1 MITKKVLIRSAI
13 VAVATLAIWVPESE
27 AYSTY
32 SEDKVTH
39 PAGSSRCRATDTEG
53 CEEQFGNCK
62 TCHGHF
68 RATDEDNSRPMLRDE
83 YISPADNKRWREKF
97 TSADPGSERE
107 DEIGLH
113 DVHRHIMLDEDDAD
127 VSGCDTC
134 HQDRATIGRYP
145 VFLNS
150 SATTYFEPIGCMG
163 CHGRNEDA
171 GNDSISQGLGAG
183 LRQHH
188 TNAGVTE
195 CKTCHADADPANY
208 TPVGENVL
216 PPFYFTPDDVFL
228 NKPFDPC
235 NWRRAEDYS
244 GRSKG
249 LDNDGDGRYD
259 RSDRDCRPWSFIRRL
274 MD

>member
-1 MITKKVLIRSAI
+1 
-13 VAVATLAIWVPESE
+13 
-27 AYSTY
+27 
-32 SEDKVTH
+32 
-39 PAGSSRCRATDTEG
+39 
-53 CEEQFGNCK
+53 
-62 TCHGHF
+62 
-68 RATDEDNSRPMLRDE
+68 MLRDE
-83 YISPADNKRWREKF
+83 YISPTDGKRWREIF
-97 TSADPGSERE
+97 TSADPGSEPE

-113 DVHRHIMLDEDDAD
+113 DIHRHIMLDEDDGD

-134 HQDRATIGRYP
+134 HQDRATVGRYP

-195 CKTCHADADPANY
+195 CKTCHEDADPANY

-228 NKPFDPC
+228 NKPTTPC
-235 NWRRAEDYS
+235 NQHRQEDYA
-244 GRSKG
+244 GRRPG

-259 RSDRDCRPWSFIRRL
+259 KRDRDCRRR
-274 MD
+274 